1 MNISPLFLGCR
12 MLTIDQIKVGPLKE
26 KKKILNDLPGFT
38 QPSGP
43 SGTDI
48 FIKQVKENSRG

>member
-1 MNISPLFLGCR
+1 
-12 MLTIDQIKVGPLKE
+12 MLTIDQIRVGQLKE
-26 KKKILNDLPGFT
+26 KKKILNDLPGFP

>member
-1 MNISPLFLGCR
+1 
-12 MLTIDQIKVGPLKE
+12 MLTIDQIRVGQLKE
-26 KKKILNDLPGFT
+26 KKKILNDLPGFP
-38 QPSGP
+38 QPPGP